1 MNNAARKDNSYRL
14 LTDHLM
20 LTLMPR
26 DALFYAI
33 WCCSEPSNI
42 TQSYFNIKFGLE
54 VYEANAKRTGD
65 ISADW

>member
-1 MNNAARKDNSYRL
+1 MNNAALKDNSYRL

-33 WCCSEPSNI
+33 WCCSVSISNVNWKSMKPMPSELQI
-42 TQSYFNIKFGLE
+42 FF
-54 VYEANAKRTGD
+54 
-65 ISADW
+65 ADW